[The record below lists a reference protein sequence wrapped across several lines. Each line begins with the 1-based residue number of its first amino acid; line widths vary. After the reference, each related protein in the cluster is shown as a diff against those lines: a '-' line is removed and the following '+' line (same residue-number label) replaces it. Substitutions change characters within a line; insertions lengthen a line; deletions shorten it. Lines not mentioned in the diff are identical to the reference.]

1 MKKEWQEERKKKE
14 REKNKTK
21 GRKME
26 ENTDRKTDKRL
37 DGQSNYVKIMF
48 TCFWVFV
55 VISVSRVFL
64 AKCFDI
70 SANWSKQGKYH
81 YKEIGIKRNQPLPC
95 DPAFRD
101 VPTFHS
107 EQQQEQPTTTTR
119 TATIIWKWQ
128 MGKKGVCDTFA
139 SIHLKVF
146 FHNAKPLRENKI
158 ALYLS
163 PSMPDG
169 W

>member
-1 MKKEWQEERKKKE
+1 MKQFKKREMNVIITVYKRETKRIKRKKGMKKEWQEERKKKE

-95 DPAFRD
+95 NVSLGA
-101 VPTFHS
+101 
-107 EQQQEQPTTTTR
+107 TTR
-119 TATIIWKWQ
+119 TTNDDEDGNNNLK
-128 MGKKGVCDTFA
+128 MTNGKKRC
-139 SIHLKVF
+139 L
-146 FHNAKPLRENKI
+146 
-158 ALYLS
+158 
-163 PSMPDG
+163 
-169 W
+169 